1 MAAQTKYFTKEY
13 NTEKGEFELIEI
25 PLNRDNWFYVQL
37 DSTVRTSFFKY
48 GFPYPKY
55 AIIEKHTHYMIIKL
69 FREDIKDEKEVKD
82 WELRHSFVE
91 SELDLAAKFNSRDEE
106 DDIENWMKI
115 EFKIL

>member
-1 MAAQTKYFTKEY
+1 MAAQTKYFAKEY

-37 DSTVRTSFFKY
+37 DGTVRTSFFKY

-55 AIIEKHTHYMIIKL
+55 VIIEKHTNYMIIEL

>member
-1 MAAQTKYFTKEY
+1 MATQTKYFAKEY

-55 AIIEKHTHYMIIKL
+55 AIIEKISQVTSIIKPFKVEL
-69 FREDIKDEKEVKD
+69 FSHIRIKFAKKTIILRINEYIGKENI
-82 WELRHSFVE
+82 S
-91 SELDLAAKFNSRDEE
+91 
-106 DDIENWMKI
+106 
-115 EFKIL
+115 

>member
-1 MAAQTKYFTKEY
+1 MAAQTKYFAKEY

-37 DSTVRTSFFKY
+37 DGTVRTSFFKY

-55 AIIEKHTHYMIIKL
+55 AIIEKHTNYMIIEL

>member
-1 MAAQTKYFTKEY
+1 MSKQTKYFAKEY

-37 DSTVRTSFFKY
+37 DGTVRTSFFKY

-55 AIIEKHTHYMIIKL
+55 GIIEKHTNYMLIEL
-69 FREDIKDEKEVKD
+69 FREDIKDEKELKD

-106 DDIENWMKI
+106 DDMKI

>member
-1 MAAQTKYFTKEY
+1 MAAQTKYFAKEY

-37 DSTVRTSFFKY
+37 DGTVRTSFFKY

-55 AIIEKHTHYMIIKL
+55 AIIEKHTNYMIIEL

-82 WELRHSFVE
+82 WELRHSLVE

>member
-1 MAAQTKYFTKEY
+1 MAAQTKYFAKEY

-37 DSTVRTSFFKY
+37 DGTVRTSFFKY

-55 AIIEKHTHYMIIKL
+55 AIIEKHTNYMIIEL

-91 SELDLAAKFNSRDEE
+91 SELDLAAIFNSRDEE

>member
-1 MAAQTKYFTKEY
+1 MATQTKYFAKEY

-69 FREDIKDEKEVKD
+69 FREGIKDEKEVKD